1 MALPT
6 LEPADLLSPSAY
18 ASASSCKGCTVCLR
32 PFSFFAAKLHCAL
45 CGEVV
50 CQACTQLASVETH
63 SAQVK
68 VCSPCYENHPH
79 LFGRYKPQGA
89 DGTDECHRPGPRK
102 WPSDQRFIRPD
113 QIAAPR
119 AARVDCARCR
129 RPFPWLS
136 TTYGCATCGDH
147 YCSECTLAGLALRPD
162 GHSSYDVRVCS
173 TCAMIAIVDGGSYDQ
188 CKVLLPQIRALFHAP
203 DFPSNTTSLDRDSVL
218 RKALDFD
225 TRAILPES
233 SLATEAALVSLYER
247 NTCSSCSSW
256 GRFLLTK
263 RHCAVC
269 GDVVCARCLLSKL
282 AASLPALNT
291 VRAVPECFQCNAK
304 QCFGPNPWLPAAPAS
319 KLWEP

>member
-1 MALPT
+1 MVLPK

-32 PFSFFAAKLHCAL
+32 PFSLLAVKLHCIL

-63 SAQVK
+63 STQGN
-68 VCSPCYENHPH
+68 VCAPCYGNHPR
-79 LFGRYKPQGA
+79 LFGRYKPQ
-89 DGTDECHRPGPRK
+89 DGTDECHGTGPRK
-102 WPSDQRFIRPD
+102 WPSDQRFIRTD
-113 QIAAPR
+113 QIAAAR
-119 AARVDCARCR
+119 AARADCARCR
-129 RPFPWLS
+129 RPFPWLD
-136 TTYGCATCGDH
+136 TMHGCVTCGDH

-162 GHSSYDVRVCS
+162 GHTSHDVRVCT
-173 TCAMIAIVDGGSYDQ
+173 TCAMIAIVDGGSYEQ

-203 DFPSNTTSLDRDSVL
+203 DFPSNTTSLDPESVL
-218 RKALDFD
+218 RKALDLD
-225 TRAILPES
+225 TKAILSES
-233 SLATEAALVSLYER
+233 GLATEDALVSLYER
-247 NTCSSCSSW
+247 NFCGSCGSW

-282 AASLPALNT
+282 AATLPVLST

-304 QCFGPNPWLPAAPAS
+304 QCFGPNPWLPAAPEGTV
-319 KLWEP
+319 LEP